1 MPEITKDDDDSG
13 FIGLIVVFARLKEA
27 TPNTIT
33 IAPAIAKLNAK
44 NSRLGSTKLKP
55 GTSRETSHMSA
66 ASNAPTPKGGT
77 FNSRTP
83 MATA

>member
-27 TPNTIT
+27 TPKTI
-33 IAPAIAKLNAK
+33 IIVPAIAKVSAK
-44 NSRLGSTKLKP
+44 NSRPRNTKLKP

-66 ASNAPTPKGGT
+66 ASNAPTAKGGT
-77 FNSRTP
+77 FNSRTR